1 MANYFVDVES
11 TGVDLENDR
20 VIQLAM
26 IVDDGKSL
34 KHSSDLCYTDVK
46 MSFSAMGVH
55 HITPEM
61 LEDKYWPDE
70 TDTFIELSKGNEPS
84 NYFISH
90 GNELDL
96 VMLKHEGFECKMKLI
111 DTNQCARH
119 LLKDA
124 EDYKLQT
131 LRYQYGLYKKEGEI
145 SKMLGSD
152 NITAHDALSDAILH
166 YLLFE
171 FLLEKVD
178 GDIEKLVK
186 LTDEDVLL
194 ESVPFGKYKNKTTF
208 EELYKD
214 NPNYLVWIYANM
226 NMWSDLEFTVEHW
239 LKKNQKLWKKAQEE
253 RKIKMMSR

>member
-1 MANYFVDVES
+1 MAKYFVDVES
-11 TGVDLENDR
+11 TGVDLVNDR
-20 VIQLAM
+20 VIQLAL
-26 IVDDGKSL
+26 IIDDDKAL
-34 KHSSDLCYTDVK
+34 KHFSDLCYTEAK

-70 TDTFIELSKGNEPS
+70 TDTFLALSDGNDEQ

-111 DTNQCARH
+111 DTNQCAKH

-131 LRYQYGLYKKEGEI
+131 LRYQYGLYKKEQNIAE
-145 SKMLGSD
+145 KMGLQS
-152 NITAHDALSDAILH
+152 IKAHDALGDAILH

-171 FLLEKVD
+171 LLLERVS
-178 GDIEKLVK
+178 GDINELVK
-186 LTDEDVLL
+186 LTKEDILL
-194 ESVPFGKYKNKTTF
+194 ESVPFGKYKDKMTF
-208 EELYKD
+208 EELFKE

-226 NMWSDLEFTVEHW
+226 NMWSDLEHTVKHW
-239 LKKNQKLWKKAQEE
+239 LKKNPTLWKKAQED
-253 RKIKMMSR
+253 RRLKMR